1 MNFLPPGS
9 VRTGPP
15 VNLCADLTSGSP
27 KNSKH
32 LIWNLS
38 VRPLSITAYPLQRC
52 REAPESSR
60 HGQKVG
66 FNRQVARSSRGWD
79 TPTNRSHSQSLRV
92 VNQLTSP
99 CFCLSRVSLLVFDPY
114 MKAETGPSKSV
125 WLQKIH
131 DRFFKPLLIIRTSDV
146 TTRRWRSQPLGVFE
160 VLVWVVRDD
169 LSFNQ
174 QSLHCQN
181 MFKENMKRVLWSFTK
196 ACCQTRDDYHG
207 QVLRFLGWIIV
218 SLMWRCCTLVIKK
231 CQWHSWFGFS
241 SHDPHFLLL
250 RLLMV
255 AAWKDVLTSAT
266 ECTSGHL
273 FETKAQAWDTRI
285 FYFTAFISSVFCS
298 SY

>member
-52 REAPESSR
+52 REAPESSW

-99 CFCLSRVSLLVFDPY
+99 CFRLSRVSLLVFDPY

-146 TTRRWRSQPLGVFE
+146 TMRRWWSHNLLVFLRCWFE
-160 VLVWVVRDD
+160 LWEMIWASINRVFTVRTC
-169 LSFNQ
+169 S
-174 QSLHCQN
+174 
-181 MFKENMKRVLWSFTK
+181 
-196 ACCQTRDDYHG
+196 
-207 QVLRFLGWIIV
+207 
-218 SLMWRCCTLVIKK
+218 KK
-231 CQWHSWFGFS
+231 TW
-241 SHDPHFLLL
+241 
-250 RLLMV
+250 
-255 AAWKDVLTSAT
+255 
-266 ECTSGHL
+266 
-273 FETKAQAWDTRI
+273 
-285 FYFTAFISSVFCS
+285 SVFYEVSQKHVVKPEMTITVKSWGFWDGLLSHWCDDAAL
-298 SY
+298 